1 MRGFMVAQVSLF
13 TGVEGEGFAEARQAL
28 EDLNKGKRG
37 PYNKVPKPKHTDN
50 NWEYL
55 RKLQKQLAN
64 FLDVPYFFDRD
75 EVFSFSKGRIK
86 AWICV
91 YEEEPYEYEGKEYIG
106 ESFKVREA
114 EIVGAENFDLETRL
128 ELHQELIND
137 LENGVTLD
145 KAVDNIQVKIQEHK
159 QTIGDFAQWLKRHR
173 F

>member
-1 MRGFMVAQVSLF
+1 MVAQVSLF

-75 EVFSFSKGRIK
+75 EVFLFSNNRIK
-86 AWICV
+86 AWTYI
-91 YEEEPYEYEGKEYIG
+91 YEEGPYEYQGKIYEG

-145 KAVDNIQVKIQEHK
+145 KAADNIQVKIQEHK
-159 QTIGDFAQWLKRHR
+159 QTIGDFAQWLKKHR